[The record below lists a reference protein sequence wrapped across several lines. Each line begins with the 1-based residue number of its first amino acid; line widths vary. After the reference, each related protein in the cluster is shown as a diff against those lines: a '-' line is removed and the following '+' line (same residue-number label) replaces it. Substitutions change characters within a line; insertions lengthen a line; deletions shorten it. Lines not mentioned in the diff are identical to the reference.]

1 MHMHISRITLAFQ
14 YLFGQA
20 CVRGY
25 QVRKQYKLI
34 LWAVGILDKVVLR
47 WRRKRIGIQSVR
59 QEMESNEE
67 ESDDAD
73 FLNVFRKE
81 KVNAA
86 IEKALKRVLS
96 MVHSTGAR
104 QQYRRLLS
112 LCRQAKVN
120 TLMKAK
126 KKI

>member
-1 MHMHISRITLAFQ
+1 
-14 YLFGQA
+14 
-20 CVRGY
+20 
-25 QVRKQYKLI
+25 
-34 LWAVGILDKVVLR
+34 
-47 WRRKRIGIQSVR
+47 
-59 QEMESNEE
+59 MESNEE

-81 KVNAA
+81 KLNAA

-112 LCRQAKVN
+112 LYRQAKIEHGSTSDEAPLSTSEEN
-120 TLMKAK
+120 ASNMEDDDLCQFLDTFFWPS
-126 KKI
+126 

>member
-1 MHMHISRITLAFQ
+1 M
-14 YLFGQA
+14 
-20 CVRGY
+20 
-25 QVRKQYKLI
+25 
-34 LWAVGILDKVVLR
+34 LR

-81 KVNAA
+81 KLNAA

-112 LCRQAKVN
+112 LYRQAKVN

>member
-1 MHMHISRITLAFQ
+1 
-14 YLFGQA
+14 
-20 CVRGY
+20 
-25 QVRKQYKLI
+25 
-34 LWAVGILDKVVLR
+34 
-47 WRRKRIGIQSVR
+47 
-59 QEMESNEE
+59 MESNEE

-112 LCRQAKVN
+112 LYRQAKVN